1 MTDRPA
7 TEDAAETRP
16 AASPLTGARARA
28 LVAAYGTAVG
38 GLLVFLVF
46 ALAADNFL
54 TVGNQFTILRQ
65 VSFLV
70 VFSVGFTFALT
81 TSELDLSFAAVA
93 SLAGVVCGGLVHHGY
108 PWPLAVVAAL
118 AIGGVFGLANG
129 LFVTRAKIPSLIA
142 TLATASIATGT
153 AFALTEGVAWVG
165 RWDKSFLWL
174 GRGHVGGVPVL
185 VVWMVVIALAA
196 FFVMRQTRFGVWLTA
211 TGQADEAARLAGI
224 PIRSMKVWGLAL
236 SGLFA
241 GLGAVLL
248 TASLSSAGPT
258 SADDFLMKGIAAVLL
273 GMTMFEPGR
282 PNVPGTVVGALVIG
296 VLSNGLVLLGA
307 AYYVQEIVLGLIILA
322 SVALSASV
330 LTKAAFTV

>member
-1 MTDRPA
+1 MTESTAAAHSDAPPA
-7 TEDAAETRP
+7 PGVRLKTAV
-16 AASPLTGARARA
+16 AR
-28 LVAAYGTAVG
+28 YGTAVG
-38 GLLVFLVF
+38 GILVFAVF

-70 VFSVGFTFALT
+70 VFSLGFTFALT
-81 TSELDLSFAAVA
+81 AAELDLSFAAVA
-93 SLAGVVCGGLVHHGY
+93 SLAGVVCGGLVHHDY
-108 PWPLAVVAAL
+108 PWPLGALAAL
-118 AIGGVFGLANG
+118 AIGGAFGLANG

-142 TLATASIATGT
+142 TLATASIATGC
-153 AFALTEGVAWVG
+153 AFAITEGVAWVG
-165 RWDKSFLWL
+165 RWDRSFLWL
-174 GRGHVGGVPVL
+174 GRGEMGGVPVL
-185 VVWMVVIALAA
+185 VVWMALAA
-196 FFVMRQTRFGVWLTA
+196 LIAVFVMRQTRFGVWLTA

-224 PIRSMKVWGLAL
+224 PIRAMKVWGLTL
-236 SGLFA
+236 SGLCA

-258 SADDFLMKGIAAVLL
+258 SASDFLMKGIAAVLL

-282 PNVPGTVVGALVIG
+282 ANVPGTVVGALVIG
-296 VLSNGLVLLGA
+296 VLANGLVLVGA
-307 AYYVQEIVLGLIILA
+307 AYYVQDIVLGLIILL